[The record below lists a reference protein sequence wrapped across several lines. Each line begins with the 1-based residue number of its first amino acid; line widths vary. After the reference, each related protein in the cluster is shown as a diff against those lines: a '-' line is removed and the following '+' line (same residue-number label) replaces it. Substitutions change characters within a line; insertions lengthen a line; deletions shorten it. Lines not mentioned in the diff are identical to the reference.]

1 MARKQLSYA
10 ARQAIAQQAMQN
22 LNRQASVRKTDAND
36 EFWNPTRPGQA
47 TWDAIQAEQK
57 AEEEQKLAPIRAA
70 QDKLNKTFI
79 AAQANE
85 LMTLPNDPFLQECC
99 KQTDRPNS
107 PEGIRSAFIAFRDIL
122 LPIVITDAG
131 IELLGRVSE
140 LNPKVDFASTSP
152 LTFHTV
158 WSRLVS
164 LGLAKEGTHFIS
176 SNVRK
181 QPTPEPEPIDAR
193 KQCEAEYVNA
203 VLPLMASWE
212 SSLLEKWGVTLTPRL
227 RETVSDIMRRNN
239 LNPTLYE
246 SYDFVRIQLANR
258 KLISTDKTDDRRPL
272 TRSEFV
278 ADAID
283 RNNLD
288 LSRPENKRWFMEQ
301 QDLILH
307 AE

>member
-22 LNRQASVRKTDAND
+22 LNRQASVKKSGND

-47 TWDAIQAEQK
+47 TWDECQREAR
-57 AEEEQKLAPIRAA
+57 EEEEKKLAPIRKAE
-70 QDKLNKTFI
+70 QELNKTLI

-85 LMTLPNDPFLQECC
+85 LMNMPNDPFLAETC
-99 KQTDRPNS
+99 KQTERENS
-107 PEGIRSAFIAFRDIL
+107 PDSVRTAFLAFRETL
-122 LPIVITDAG
+122 LPATITDEG
-131 IELLGRVSE
+131 IELLGRVSDF
-140 LNPKVDFASTSP
+140 NPKVDFASTSP
-152 LTFHTV
+152 LTFSTL
-158 WSRLVS
+158 WARLVS
-164 LGLAKEGTHFIS
+164 LGLAKEGSHFI
-176 SNVRK
+176 NIRGT
-181 QPTPEPEPIDAR
+181 QTEQPEPEPMDAR
-193 KQCEAEYVNA
+193 EQCEAEYVNT

-212 SSLLEKWGVTLTPRL
+212 SSLLSNWGVTLTPRL

-246 SYDFVRIQLANR
+246 SYDFARVQMANR
-258 KLISTDKTDDRRPL
+258 KLIRTDKTTDGRPL

-283 RNNLD
+283 RQNLD
-288 LSRPENKRWFMEQ
+288 LTRPENKRWFMEQ

-307 AE
+307 GE